1 MRSWAVILFV
11 FLVSSEGFGADAV
24 EESDFDDSFLFT
36 ARAFGDDAF
45 AGIHFHD
52 ADDED
57 VEIAFDP
64 RFRTTV
70 KRLPEGIDKVSFF
83 KVLKDEKGR
92 DYEQVVA
99 VADLSDVESRA
110 MLVFI
115 AQRDAVRNL
124 PLTVI
129 VADESPGVFEGGT
142 VRFLNLAGARLVGRL
157 GDDSFPLEFG
167 FGTDLNYDVENI
179 GEMPIELAVVVGD
192 QWKIVYST
200 GFRVHPKYGTLV
212 LIKPPTSADSLRI
225 QVEIRRMRVYPEL
238 ETEEKSASEN

>member
-179 GEMPIELAVVVGD
+179 GEMPIEFAVVVGD

-238 ETEEKSASEN
+238 ETEEKSASKN

>member
-1 MRSWAVILFV
+1 MRSWAVIFFV
-11 FLVSSEGFGADAV
+11 FLVSSQGFGADAT
-24 EESDFDDSFLFT
+24 EESKLDDSFLFT

-45 AGIHFHD
+45 EGIHFFD

-64 RFRTTV
+64 RFRTPV
-70 KRLPEGIDKVSFF
+70 QRLPEGIDEVSFF

-110 MLVFI
+110 MLVFL

-124 PLTVI
+124 PYSVI

-167 FGTDLNYDVENI
+167 FGTDLNYDAENV
-179 GEMPIELAVVVGD
+179 GEMPIEFAVVVGD
-192 QWKIVYST
+192 QWEIVYST

-212 LIKPPTSADSLRI
+212 LIKPPTRADSLRV

-238 ETEEKSASEN
+238 ELEEKSASEN

>member
-1 MRSWAVILFV
+1 MKNWVIFFFV
-11 FLVSSEGFGADAV
+11 LLLSSHGSGADAV
-24 EESDFDDSFLFT
+24 EELDFDDSFLFT

-83 KVLKDEKGR
+83 KVAKDEKGR
-92 DYEQVVA
+92 NYEQVVA

-110 MLVFI
+110 MLVFL

-124 PLTVI
+124 PFTVI

-167 FGTDLNYDVENI
+167 FGADLNYDVENI
-179 GEMPIELAVVVGD
+179 GEMPIEFAVVVGD
-192 QWKIVYST
+192 RWKIVYST

-212 LIKPPTSADSLRI
+212 LIKPPTRADSLRV
-225 QVEIRRMRVYPEL
+225 QVEIRRMRVYPKPEL
-238 ETEEKSASEN
+238 EEESASEN

>member
-1 MRSWAVILFV
+1 MKNWVIFFFV
-11 FLVSSEGFGADAV
+11 LLLSSEGFGADAV

-70 KRLPEGIDKVSFF
+70 KRLPEGIDEVSFF
-83 KVLKDEKGR
+83 KVAKDEKGGN
-92 DYEQVVA
+92 YEQVVA

-238 ETEEKSASEN
+238 ETEEKSASKN

>member
-238 ETEEKSASEN
+238 ETEEKSASKN